1 MRVGISAHEREHRR
15 NVLHGS
21 LRLCLV
27 LLLVKQILERHFV
40 AAVRISWVVDVVGT
54 LYLKGNELPEDKEL
68 DVEISKAS

>member
-1 MRVGISAHEREHRR
+1 MRMGIGAHEREHRR
-15 NVLHGS
+15 IVLHWI

-27 LLLVKQILERHFV
+27 LLLVEQVLERHFV
-40 AAVRISWVVDVVGT
+40 AAVRTSWVVDVVET